1 MNFQKLYYFIDVV
14 QLESITAAAKKNG
27 ITQCAMSQQI
37 KSIEKEMDILLL
49 IRRRNHLMPTKAG
62 ILFYDFCVETLK
74 CHRKYTRKI
83 QSISNING

>member
-37 KSIEKEMDILLL
+37 KSIEKEMGVLLV

-62 ILFYDFCVETLK
+62 ILFYDFCMETLE
-74 CHRKYTRKI
+74 CHRKYTRKMCN
-83 QSISNING
+83 ISNINN

>member
-37 KSIEKEMDILLL
+37 KSIEKEMDVLLL
-49 IRRRNHLMPTKAG
+49 IRRRNHIMPTKAG
-62 ILFYDFCVETLK
+62 ILFYDFCIETLE
-74 CHRKYTRKI
+74 CHRKYTGEMR
-83 QSISNING
+83 SISNINN

>member
-1 MNFQKLYYFIDVV
+1 MNFQKLCYFIDVV

-37 KSIEKEMDILLL
+37 KAIEKEMGVLLV

-62 ILFYDFCVETLK
+62 ILFYDFCMEALEY
-74 CHRKYTRKI
+74 HRKYLRKI
-83 QSISNING
+83 RNISNIND